1 MTDEEAAKH
10 SPVVRERDGVLTQY
24 WRVRLRV
31 RCREVEAS
39 GGPASGPSRKASSS
53 SGPPRNSIPRMGS
66 VLHADTG
73 SVLDA
78 Y

>member
-24 WRVRLRV
+24 WRVGRRV

-39 GGPASGPSRKASSS
+39 GGPASGPP
-53 SGPPRNSIPRMGS
+53 GNSIPRMGS

>member
-1 MTDEEAAKH
+1 MIRWRAIAGMTDEEAAKH

-31 RCREVEAS
+31 RCREVAS
-39 GGPASGPSRKASSS
+39 GGPA